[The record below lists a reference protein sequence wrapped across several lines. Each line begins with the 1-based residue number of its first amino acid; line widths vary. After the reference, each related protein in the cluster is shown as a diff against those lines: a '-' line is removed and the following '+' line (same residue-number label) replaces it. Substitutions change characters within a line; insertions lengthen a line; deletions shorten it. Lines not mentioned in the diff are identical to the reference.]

1 MSSYLEDDFARDVQ
15 AFLADPDGHLREM
28 MSRHPREG
36 LVAQIQKRYAQ
47 LFDYE
52 ILSRH
57 TAQFWV
63 TWAYGG
69 VNARRPSLGN
79 GVRLFRVLA
88 SLEADP
94 EGEEWRQSQT

>member
-1 MSSYLEDDFARDVQ
+1 MPTYSEEAFTQDVQ
-15 AFLADPDGHLREM
+15 AFLADPDAHLRTM
-28 MSRHPREG
+28 MARHPREG

-63 TWAYGG
+63 AWAHGG
-69 VNARRPSLGN
+69 SNSRRPSLSN
-79 GVRLFRVLA
+79 GVRLFRVLV
-88 SLEADP
+88 SLENDP
-94 EGEEWRQSQT
+94 EGEAWRQGQT